1 VSEIFVDHKPMKR
14 FVFILSSDKKKI
26 AYTIPDTH
34 VLEKVSMKATL
45 ATTTTWAGL
54 DDNVR
59 ACVLLHLEPR
69 DLANVPP
76 LCQKLLSKR

>member
-1 VSEIFVDHKPMKR
+1 MAEVS
-14 FVFILSSDKKKI
+14 
-26 AYTIPDTH
+26 
-34 VLEKVSMKATL
+34 
-45 ATTTTWAGL
+45 TTWAGL

-76 LCQKLLSKR
+76 RLQNPWQDIYISNIIY